1 MDEELEFEWIENYH
15 KGQLSLDERQA
26 FLDRQQADAAF
37 AGKVR
42 SYREIMDG
50 IAYYGKQQPFA
61 ETIRGWEQEIKTQ
74 AGAGTLTANQTN
86 TADNT
91 VPDKKIVPLY
101 RSYVYWAAA
110 AVLILIVGSVLLL
123 RPTPTETLALYE
135 TYYKPYPDV
144 FNPSVR
150 GESSTSTTST
160 REKAF
165 AAYRAGRYEEAL
177 QLFHALTGDN
187 RQEQDNIRLYLGNC
201 YLALDSLDAAGKAF
215 LSIGADSHIAS
226 QAKWYLAMTY
236 LKAGTADRAKSVLH
250 TLVDEGGSYA
260 DRAREILQKIE

>member
-15 KGQLSLDERQA
+15 KGRLSLDERQA
-26 FLDRQQADAAF
+26 FLEREQADAAF

-74 AGAGTLTANQTN
+74 AETDGLAAHPATTAQSTAG
-86 TADNT
+86 
-91 VPDKKIVPLY
+91 KKIIPLY
-101 RSYVYWAAA
+101 RTYVYWAAA
-110 AVLILIVGSVLLL
+110 AVLMLIVSSVLLL
-123 RPTPTETLALYE
+123 RPTPADTRALYE
-135 TYYKPYPDV
+135 TYYRPYPDV

-150 GESSTSTTST
+150 GEPGTTTASA
-160 REKAF
+160 REKAS
-165 AAYRAGRYEEAL
+165 AAYRAGRYPEAL
-177 QLFHALTGDN
+177 QLFRSLSGAD

-201 YLALDSLDAAGKAF
+201 YLALDSLDAAAKAF
-215 LSIGADSHIAS
+215 LSIGGDSHIAS

-250 TLVDEGGSYA
+250 TLADEGGSYA

>member
-50 IAYYGKQQPFA
+50 IAYYGKQQAFA
-61 ETIRGWEQEIKTQ
+61 ETICGWEQEIKSQGET
-74 AGAGTLTANQTN
+74 ATLTMDQTN
-86 TADNT
+86 TSDT
-91 VPDKKIVPLY
+91 VQDKKIVPLY

-123 RPTPTETLALYE
+123 RPTPTDTLALYE

-150 GESSTSTTST
+150 GEPNTAAST

-177 QLFHALTGDN
+177 QLFHALKGDN

-201 YLALDSLDAAGKAF
+201 YLALGSLDAASKAF
-215 LSIGADSHIAS
+215 LSIGADSHITS

-250 TLVDEGGSYA
+250 TLVDDGGSYA